1 MDISYPNVPQTSRRG
16 TRTTPTGWG
25 VVYKVALGLVAVG
38 VLTIVLSPFVGVFL
52 HNLVIVPLLEFQG
65 VAGYGYE
72 PETGAEVLALFG
84 VCYVIAGICMFLVRL
99 VFDLL
104 ELAGGPVLT
113 HGMRPRS
120 KLALGTAAAGTV
132 VFAAAIFP
140 MVLLSL
146 LFVDYESA
154 VTGVMS
160 ALVAVLRTGILLLAC
175 SLMTLF
181 LHGTPFGW
189 ADVGGWAKL
198 RCGWINR
205 LAVALV
211 VVGLIG
217 SIPFL
222 PFDEVAAVFA
232 VTGVAVLVL
241 GILPQL
247 LAERRP

>member
-1 MDISYPNVPQTSRRG
+1 MSNSNVPQTSSDG
-16 TRTTPTGWG
+16 PRTTSAGWG
-25 VVYKVALGLVAVG
+25 VVYKVALGVVAVG

-52 HNLVIVPLLEFQG
+52 HNLVIVPLMELQS
-65 VAGYGYE
+65 VAGYEDE
-72 PETGAEVLALFG
+72 PETGAEFLALFG

-113 HGMRPRS
+113 HGMRPRG
-120 KLALGTAAAGTV
+120 KLALGMAAAGTV
-132 VFAAAIFP
+132 VFAAGIFP
-140 MVLLSL
+140 MILLSL

-181 LHGTPFGW
+181 LHGAPFGW

-205 LAVALV
+205 LSVALV

-217 SIPFL
+217 MIPFL

-232 VTGVAVLVL
+232 LTGAAVLVL

-247 LAERRP
+247 LAGRSP